1 MKATSE
7 EGAEKLKV
15 EVLELKPDGN
25 ARVRLWYYKWRETR
39 PRRPHADVVF
49 RPRKP
54 GRPYVGKLVAGKGI
68 TFEHLADI
76 VSLLGY
82 MGVRGV
88 YLRNYVLYFT
98 PKFLYTAVAELGAPV
113 EPARVEY
120 LGGFEFSVDGR
131 AVWFHRQFI
140 ASQEAVR
147 GYKYSLQVGPVGE
160 ALYLFARLRAAGVWA
175 EVRRTEVYLGVD
187 ALVGFMTA
195 TGALPPGFG
204 QLYVSEDLRIYDEV
218 SGHYYFA
225 VRLGGV
231 WRVAWGKFSGRRV
244 NLKSKSPEVAE
255 AAWRR
260 VVEFL
265 RQLGAPD
272 DVRPPGRLAKTY
284 AFTLHL
290 RHLAPILRFAGVAP
304 AEVAANSGKVRIRA
318 GDAEAEFAP
327 GEQLVPLDPQK
338 AHGLHKALM
347 ALGIPTAVEQGGLRI
362 PETSALALLALASG
376 GAEPPKEVAPGAVLV
391 YRHASGER
399 ALYAL
404 LFGYDILCFAA
415 KTAGM
420 WKTRCGTLNG
430 NVVYLSDDGT
440 LAEIISGI
448 YRRMGKRRTPCRKK
462 GTIMLTSVD
471 MKLLGMWETLLKAR
485 LDWLQR
491 RLSDGL

>member
-1 MKATSE
+1 
-7 EGAEKLKV
+7 
-15 EVLELKPDGN
+15 LELKPDGS

-39 PRRPHADVVF
+39 PRRPYADVVF

-82 MGVRGV
+82 MGIRGA

-98 PKFLYTAVAELGAPV
+98 PKFLYTAIAELGAPV

-131 AVWFHRQFI
+131 AVGFRRQFI
-140 ASQEAVR
+140 ASQGAVR
-147 GYKYSLQVGPVGE
+147 GYKYSLQVGPFGE

-175 EVRRTEVYLGVD
+175 EVRRTEVHLGVD
-187 ALVGFMTA
+187 SLVGLMAA

-204 QLYVSEDLRIYDEV
+204 QLYASEDLRIYDET

-225 VRLGGV
+225 VKHKGV
-231 WRVAWGKFSGRRV
+231 WRIAWGKFSGFKV
-244 NLKSKSPEVAE
+244 DLKSKSYEAAE
-255 AAWRR
+255 AVWRK
-260 VVEFL
+260 VVELL

-272 DVRPPGRLAKTY
+272 DVRPPSRLAKTY
-284 AFTLHL
+284 AFTLHP
-290 RHLAPILRFAGVAP
+290 RHLAPILRHAGVAP
-304 AEVAANSGKVRIRA
+304 AEVVANSGRVRIRA
-318 GDAEAEFAP
+318 GDAEAEFTP
-327 GEQLVPLDPQK
+327 GEPLVPLDPQK

-376 GAEPPKEVAPGAVLV
+376 DAEPPKEVAPGAVLV
-391 YRHASGER
+391 YRHADGER

-420 WKTRCGTLNG
+420 WKTRCGTLSG
-430 NVVYLSDDGT
+430 NTVYLSDDGT

-448 YRRMGKRRTPCRKK
+448 YRQAGKRRAPYRKK
-462 GTIMLTSVD
+462 STIILTSVD
-471 MKLLGMWETLLKAR
+471 MRLLGMWEALLKAR
-485 LDWLQR
+485 LGWLQS
-491 RLSDGL
+491 RLLDGL